1 MFLTRKYTA
10 NRPVQV
16 VGEAR
21 SKSKMST
28 TDNPDIQGEQS
39 REDQLQI
46 ERQQALERMRALAK
60 AHRAQTATA
69 ETEEEEGDG
78 EFFDA
83 SDTAFGTFAGLRD
96 SVFET
101 VEFGA
106 DVAHAA
112 GDALGRDPDR
122 ERWSFDEA
130 VHNLADTPTSQS
142 GVRLYTPTE
151 STGGLIHLVLP
162 APAAIL
168 NVVIHNKT
176 SGLEEAVA
184 RRRVARSRTAIG
196 CYRRT
201 TSCLAYPP

>member
-1 MFLTRKYTA
+1 
-10 NRPVQV
+10 
-16 VGEAR
+16 
-21 SKSKMST
+21 MST
-28 TDNPDIQGEQS
+28 TDNTDIQVEQS

-46 ERQQALERMRALAK
+46 ERQQALARILARAEAR
-60 AHRAQTATA
+60 RAQPATA
-69 ETEEEEGDG
+69 ETEAPVEEGDG

-201 TSCLAYPP
+201 T